1 MHRIG
6 VFDSGIGGLTVLRQL
21 RRAFPQLDMVYLGD
35 TARVP
40 YGGRSVETI
49 THYAEDDVRFL
60 LRKDVEA
67 IVIACGT
74 VSSNSL
80 DVLREKFD
88 LPIYGVIES
97 AARLAA
103 SMTKTRSVGV
113 IGTQATVKSGAYET
127 HIRAIDPG
135 IHVVSR
141 ACPLFVP
148 LVENGIAPDDIVAET
163 VCSRYMEAFDG
174 ENIDALIMGCT
185 HYPVYRP
192 ALEKRLPGVR
202 HCGLFSLKA
211 AAPVRSN
218 TTLRSAAPPSTRSS
232 VSWTLRSTPPPSA
245 WRTLLYSKTGKDG
258 PFSLTKTAHFV

>member
-80 DVLREKFD
+80 DALREKFD

-135 IHVVSR
+135 VHVVSR
-141 ACPLFVP
+141 ACPL
-148 LVENGIAPDDIVAET
+148 LCRSWKTA
-163 VCSRYMEAFDG
+163 SRRT
-174 ENIDALIMGCT
+174 ISS
-185 HYPVYRP
+185 R
-192 ALEKRLPGVR
+192 R
-202 HCGLFSLKA
+202 
-211 AAPVRSN
+211 
-218 TTLRSAAPPSTRSS
+218 RSARGIWRPLTARISTRSQ
-232 VSWTLRSTPPPSA
+232 WAARITPCTARRSKSGCPA
-245 WRTLLYSKTGKDG
+245 CG
-258 PFSLTKTAHFV
+258 

>member
-6 VFDSGIGGLTVLRQL
+6 VFDSGIGGLTVLRQR

-80 DVLREKFD
+80 DALREKFD
-88 LPIYGVIES
+88 LPLYGVIES

-113 IGTQATVKSGAYET
+113 IGTQATVKSLSLIHIYGTRLPRRRRHRYGQNET
-127 HIRAIDPG
+127 EAPHHRERHVCRAPERR
-135 IHVVSR
+135 HPARRHR
-141 ACPLFVP
+141 AL
-148 LVENGIAPDDIVAET
+148 GQ
-163 VCSRYMEAFDG
+163 SRYAVVM
-174 ENIDALIMGCT
+174 
-185 HYPVYRP
+185 
-192 ALEKRLPGVR
+192 
-202 HCGLFSLKA
+202 
-211 AAPVRSN
+211 AAPFGHR
-218 TTLRSAAPPSTRSS
+218 RAA
-232 VSWTLRSTPPPSA
+232 L
-245 WRTLLYSKTGKDG
+245 
-258 PFSLTKTAHFV
+258 